1 MGLFKFAAIVA
12 VGVSLL
18 PTEREKQEQ
27 LYQRAAS
34 AASWTITF
42 CDRNAATCSNASNLW
57 SEFSKKAEF
66 GAKLALDVIR
76 ENETT
81 AAKSTFQPPAYQP
94 ASSQPSPRS
103 LEYPASGTLTREDMK
118 PLWRGKVAA
127 RAGT

>member
-1 MGLFKFAAIVA
+1 MGLFRLAAIVA

-18 PTEREKQEQ
+18 PAEREKQQQ

-34 AASWTITF
+34 AAAWTMTF
-42 CDRNAATCSNASNLW
+42 CERNTAACTNASGLW

-81 AAKSTFQPPAYQP
+81 ATHGTSQTPSTPPLAP
-94 ASSQPSPRS
+94 ARS
-103 LEYPASGTLTREDMK
+103 LEPAFSSTLTREDLK